1 MRLSG
6 MVLFVPGLPELL
18 VSVVVLLLNAAFLLG
33 VIVLGVRI
41 ADASV
46 DDHPESEEIQK
57 RVALLERKVDR
68 LETAVEDAEDT
79 ADGGG

>member
-1 MRLSG
+1 

-46 DDHPESEEIQK
+46 DGHPESEEIQM
-57 RVALLERKVDR
+57 RVALLERKVER
-68 LETAVEDAEDT
+68 LEAKLDAAESDDPT
-79 ADGGG
+79 E

>member
-1 MRLSG
+1 MAP
-6 MVLFVPGLPELL
+6 FVPGLPELL
-18 VSVVVLLLNAAFLLG
+18 VLLVVLLLNVAFLLG
-33 VIVLGVRI
+33 LVVLGVRV
-41 ADASV
+41 AVAFMN
-46 DDHPESEEIQK
+46 HPESEEIQK